1 MNTYDSIIQATG
13 IRDGEYAGFAGGS
26 ADNRWI
32 VPFKDMYSF
41 LCDPRLY
48 EQNFW
53 FNCSAMDG
61 RGSCKANC
69 IGTGSIAADIDYG
82 IEGHRKPS
90 PFVTMEE
97 ALAHVY
103 SIPVKPSFVSC
114 SGHGLQP
121 IYLLREKC
129 IYADKSLEVFH
140 EAKRRLYHALRSDC
154 TSSPAAMFR
163 VPGSVND
170 KSRLFPGLPIV
181 RSYIVQ
187 PLDLSVR
194 YSPQEIV
201 DLLPPVPRRMSPRV
215 VSHSPATEVKV
226 PSDYASIP
234 QWLRTILDSEHP
246 AGTRSEAFY
255 NTVWALHNLGFGNQ
269 DIAAVLGPL
278 PWIPVRYAS
287 RLSAEIERCLSK
299 SFIEDDETVVYPKP
313 LNRIV
318 RLEVP

>member
-1 MNTYDSIIQATG
+1 
-13 IRDGEYAGFAGGS
+13 
-26 ADNRWI
+26 
-32 VPFKDMYSF
+32 MYSF
-41 LCDPRLY
+41 LCDPLLY
-48 EQNFW
+48 ERNFW
-53 FNCSAMDG
+53 FTCSALDG
-61 RGSCKANC
+61 KGFCKANC
-69 IGTGSIAADIDYG
+69 VGTGCVAADIDCG

-90 PFVTMEE
+90 PFGNIEE
-97 ALAHVY
+97 ARAHVY
-103 SIPVKPSFVSC
+103 SIPVRPSFVSC

-129 IYADKSLEVFH
+129 IYAEKSSEVFH

-154 TSSPAAMFR
+154 TSSPASMFR
-163 VPGSVND
+163 VPNSVND

-181 RSYIVQ
+181 RGYIVQ
-187 PLDLSVR
+187 SLDLSVR

-201 DLLPPVPRRMSPRV
+201 DALPPVPRRVSLRA
-215 VSHSPATEVKV
+215 VSHSLATEAKI
-226 PSDYASIP
+226 PPDYAIIP
-234 QWLRTILDSEHP
+234 QWLRTILDSKHP

-255 NTVWALHNLGFGNQ
+255 NAVWALHNLGFGNQ
-269 DIAAVLGPL
+269 DIAAILGPL

-318 RLEVP
+318 RMELP